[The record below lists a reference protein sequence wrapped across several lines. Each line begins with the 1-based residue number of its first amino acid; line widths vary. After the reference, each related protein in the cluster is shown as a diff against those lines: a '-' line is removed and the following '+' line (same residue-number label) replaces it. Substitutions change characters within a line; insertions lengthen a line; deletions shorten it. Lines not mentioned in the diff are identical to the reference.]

1 MQRSPLYTILFA
13 TAVCIVCAVVVS
25 SAAVSLKT
33 RQEVNAALEKHRNV
47 LIAAGLL
54 DDEDK
59 PSPEEIEERFATIQ
73 GVVIELDTGKRAP
86 EIDPLDFDQ
95 RKETLDP
102 ENSRV
107 APANAALVK
116 RLPDHA
122 VVYELRNESGEL
134 DMIILPVE
142 GYGLWST
149 LYGFLALDADL
160 ETIRGITFYDH
171 KETPGLGGEVDN
183 PRWKA
188 KWEGRKAFD
197 EDGSPEIEVI
207 KGQAG
212 PPAEDPYRVDGL
224 SGATLTSRGVT
235 HLVHFWLG
243 ENGFGP
249 YLERL
254 QSEASEERR
263 AA

>member
-13 TAVCIVCAVVVS
+13 TAICIVCAVVVS
-25 SAAVSLKT
+25 SAAVSLKE
-33 RQEVNAALEKHRNV
+33 RQEINSALEKQRNV

-54 DDEDK
+54 GDEEK
-59 PSPEEIEERFATIQ
+59 VSPEEIETRFETVR
-73 GVVIELDTGKRAP
+73 GVVIDLETGEEAP
-86 EIDPLDFDQ
+86 DIDPRTFDQ
-95 RKETLDP
+95 KKEATDP
-102 ENSRV
+102 ATSRV
-107 APANAALVK
+107 APANPALVR

-122 VVYELRNESGEL
+122 LVYLVQGQDGEI

-160 ETIRGITFYDH
+160 ETVRGITFYEH

-183 PRWKA
+183 PDWKG
-188 KWEGRKAFD
+188 KWDGRKVFGD
-197 EDGSPEIEVI
+197 DGVPRIEVI

-212 PPAEDPYRVDGL
+212 PAAEDPYRVDGL

-235 HLVHFWLG
+235 NLVQFWLG

-249 YLERL
+249 LLEKLGSR
-254 QSEASEERR
+254 AERR

>member
-13 TAVCIVCAVVVS
+13 TAVCVVCAVVVS
-25 SAAVSLKT
+25 SAAVSLKE
-33 RQEVNAALEKHRNV
+33 RQDINSALEKQRNV

-54 DDEDK
+54 GDEEK
-59 PSPEEIEERFATIQ
+59 VSPEEIENRFATIR
-73 GVVIELDTGKRAP
+73 GVVIDLETGEEAP
-86 EIDPLDFDQ
+86 DIDPETFDQ
-95 RKETLDP
+95 KKEAT
-102 ENSRV
+102 NTATSRI
-107 APANAALVK
+107 APVNTALVK

-122 VVYELRNESGEL
+122 LVYLVQDDGGEI

-160 ETIRGITFYDH
+160 ETVRGITFYEH
-171 KETPGLGGEVDN
+171 KETAGLGGEVDN
-183 PRWKA
+183 PGWKA

-197 EDGSPEIEVI
+197 EDGLPTIEVI
-207 KGQAG
+207 KGPAG
-212 PPAEDPYRVDGL
+212 APVEDPYRVDGL
-224 SGATLTSRGVT
+224 SGATLTARGVT
-235 HLVHFWLG
+235 NLVRFWLG

-249 YLERL
+249 LLEKLGSR
-254 QSEASEERR
+254 AERR

>member
-13 TAVCIVCAVVVS
+13 TAVCVVCAVVVS
-25 SAAVSLKT
+25 SAAVSLKE
-33 RQEVNAALEKHRNV
+33 RQDINSALEKQRNV

-54 DDEDK
+54 GDDEK
-59 PSPEEIEERFATIQ
+59 VSPEEIENRFATIR
-73 GVVIELDTGKRAP
+73 GVVIDLETGEEAP
-86 EIDPLDFDQ
+86 DIDPKTFDQ
-95 RKETLDP
+95 KKEATNP
-102 ENSRV
+102 QTSQV
-107 APANAALVK
+107 APANPALVK

-122 VVYELRNESGEL
+122 LVYLVQSEGGEI

-149 LYGFLALDADL
+149 LYGFIALDADL
-160 ETIRGITFYDH
+160 ETVRGITFYEH

-188 KWEGRKAFD
+188 KWDGRKVFG

-207 KGQAG
+207 KGLAG
-212 PPAEDPYRVDGL
+212 PAAEDPYRVDGL

-235 HLVHFWLG
+235 NLLHFWLG

-249 YLERL
+249 LLEKLGSR
-254 QSEASEERR
+254 EERR

>member
-25 SAAVSLKT
+25 SAAVSLKE
-33 RQEVNAALEKHRNV
+33 RQDINSALEKQRNV

-54 DDEDK
+54 GDEEKVSQD
-59 PSPEEIEERFATIQ
+59 EIENRFATIRSI
-73 GVVIELDTGKRAP
+73 VIDMETGEEAP
-86 EIDPLDFDQ
+86 DIDPQTFDQ
-95 RKETLDP
+95 KKEATNPDT
-102 ENSRV
+102 SRV
-107 APANAALVK
+107 APANPALVK

-122 VVYELRNESGEL
+122 LVYLVQGESGEI

-149 LYGFLALDADL
+149 LYGFIALDADL
-160 ETIRGITFYDH
+160 ETVRGITFYEH

-183 PRWKA
+183 PGWKA
-188 KWEGRKAFD
+188 KWKGRMVYG
-197 EDGSPEIEVI
+197 EDGLPELEVI

-212 PPAEDPYRVDGL
+212 PPAEDPFRVDGL

-235 HLVHFWLG
+235 NLVHFWLG

-249 YLERL
+249 LLEKLESR
-254 QSEASEERR
+254 EERR

>member
-13 TAVCIVCAVVVS
+13 TAVSIVCAVVVS
-25 SAAVSLKT
+25 SAAVSLKE
-33 RQEVNAALEKHRNV
+33 RQEINSALEKQRNV

-54 DDEDK
+54 GNEEK
-59 PSPEEIEERFATIQ
+59 VSPEEIENRFETIR
-73 GVVIELDTGKRAP
+73 GVVIDLETGEEAP
-86 EIDPLDFDQ
+86 DIDPRTFDQ
-95 RKETLDP
+95 KREATDP
-102 ENSRV
+102 TTSRA
-107 APANAALVK
+107 APANPALVK

-122 VVYELRNESGEL
+122 LIYLVRGRDGEI

-160 ETIRGITFYDH
+160 ETVRGITFYEH

-183 PRWKA
+183 PDWKA
-188 KWEGRKAFD
+188 KWDGRKVFGD
-197 EDGSPEIEVI
+197 DGVPRIEVI

-212 PPAEDPYRVDGL
+212 PAVEDPYRVDGL

-235 HLVHFWLG
+235 NLVQFWLG

-249 YLERL
+249 LL
-254 QSEASEERR
+254 QKLGSRAERR